1 MPLQYDKAK
10 TEKEKIELNALKL
23 NRDLE
28 KVQMEL
34 NELREIRGLEDVRG
48 AKEKQVSYFG
58 SKKVKISMTSTILMI
73 QDERFLISANPFHA

>member
-1 MPLQYDKAK
+1 LSYCPLNVSLCFQYDKAK

-23 NRDLE
+23 NRDLD

-48 AKEKQVSYFG
+48 AKEKQVNQNVNELFTFS
-58 SKKVKISMTSTILMI
+58 VMI
-73 QDERFLISANPFHA
+73 KTCCAVF